1 MRRLFTSDT
10 NDDSDTLKIS
20 TAEQESAQMK
30 DVGVNT
36 ENEELSA
43 RVVKLEKEIIEL
55 KGSQN
60 LPFCLERIAGDDA
73 KVLFYTGFPS
83 YAHLKVCFDF
93 LGPAA
98 TQLQYRDSRRVYETS
113 KKGRPRCLPPMEEF
127 FLTLVATSQ
136 AWLT

>member
-10 NDDSDTLKIS
+10 NDESDTLKIS

-55 KGSQN
+55 KDSQN
-60 LPFCLERIAGDDA
+60 PPFRLE
-73 KVLFYTGFPS
+73 
-83 YAHLKVCFDF
+83 
-93 LGPAA
+93 
-98 TQLQYRDSRRVYETS
+98 E
-113 KKGRPRCLPPMEEF
+113 
-127 FLTLVATSQ
+127 
-136 AWLT
+136 